1 VNNKESDLKRK
12 KPDTG
17 KKFSALA
24 FKIYLILALI
34 ICAGV
39 FIALGIV
46 SLTTKSSID
55 DLSEDMSRDAI
66 IESAREA
73 KLYVNASA
81 TERASFLSMMGVSD
95 AEDVA
100 DMIGAFNKDGI
111 GFTFLIKVAEDGKNG
126 EIVAGINEGSG
137 YSASDFISFYKKS
150 KTSTAFTP
158 QTFNSYSNS
167 VTKSK
172 DSLCVGFAEIGD
184 SGYLLVSAIPED
196 VAYASFRVSDT
207 FETLIP
213 KVIKGVNSTCVAVT
227 VLFSL
232 ITIGLTIAA
241 VLYYN
246 SCVHKIILTPLFNLC
261 FDVKKTVEDMEGVEI
276 EIRKD
281 TDDEVEIINDAFVKV
296 AESLKTH
303 IQDVMQLS
311 GLTEKFENSANFDM
325 LTGVFNRRRFFELVQ
340 PHAVIAAKKNAPT
353 FVIMVDLDHF
363 KRVNDTYGHAAGDEV
378 LKTVAGKI
386 KDAVR
391 PSDLFGRYGGEEF
404 VMFISVSDVANAKGF
419 ADRIR
424 GIIESAPVRFED
436 IDIPVTASMG
446 LAQAAPDISF
456 EEALKYS
463 DEALY
468 RAKENGRNRVEIYT
482 PENALSDEE
491 KDLRDAAKEKKKQG
505 Q

>member
-1 VNNKESDLKRK
+1 VSDNTQKKESKYDKYNINKKFWSLTAKTNFLLAAAVCLGIILAVGIIFLSAIGAINDLKEKMKLEADIEAGREAKTFVAQRAAERASVLKNIDVSDQEKLDSVVNSFNTGEFGFTFVLGVNAEEEAATKGRFISGGDEAKAYSVKAFVDHYK
-12 KPDTG
+12 KNTQSSVSAAFWNFKNDSAGETYLCLAFG
-17 KKFSALA
+17 RVEGTDLLLVTCVTRDEAYANFKVTSVFDSLVKGSLNSVTTTIIVVVILFAIITFALA
-24 FKIYLILALI
+24 F
-34 ICAGV
+34 
-39 FIALGIV
+39 
-46 SLTTKSSID
+46 
-55 DLSEDMSRDAI
+55 
-66 IESAREA
+66 
-73 KLYVNASA
+73 
-81 TERASFLSMMGVSD
+81 
-95 AEDVA
+95 
-100 DMIGAFNKDGI
+100 
-111 GFTFLIKVAEDGKNG
+111 
-126 EIVAGINEGSG
+126 
-137 YSASDFISFYKKS
+137 
-150 KTSTAFTP
+150 
-158 QTFNSYSNS
+158 
-167 VTKSK
+167 
-172 DSLCVGFAEIGD
+172 
-184 SGYLLVSAIPED
+184 
-196 VAYASFRVSDT
+196 
-207 FETLIP
+207 
-213 KVIKGVNSTCVAVT
+213 
-227 VLFSL
+227 
-232 ITIGLTIAA
+232 AA
-241 VLYYN
+241 VQLIVKKAHE
-246 SCVHKIILTPLFNLC
+246 SISAPLFDLC
-261 FDVKKTVEDMEGVEI
+261 FDTKKTLEDMNGADI

-281 TDDEVEIINDAFVKV
+281 TEDEIEVLKDVFEKV
-296 AESLKTH
+296 TASLRTH

-363 KRVNDTYGHAAGDEV
+363 KLVNDTYGHAAGDEV

-456 EEALKYS
+456 EDALKYS

-482 PENALSDEE
+482 PETALTEEE
-491 KDLRDAAKEKKKQG
+491 KALHGEKKKNK
-505 Q
+505 